1 MVLKCCV
8 PNRKSNYASSNN
20 KIPVYKLPQ
29 NNEDKKK
36 WIAAIPRANLV
47 ASKYPALCRKHW
59 PENATFVLVY
69 GKQRPK
75 DPPSIFPDNPASYLR
90 SAQKTFSKQQNEVC
104 LVRASTLKMK

>member
-8 PNRKSNYASSNN
+8 PNCKSIYASSND

-29 NNEDKKK
+29 SNEEKKK

-47 ASKYPALCRKHW
+47 VLKYMPVYRKHW
-59 PENATFVLVY
+59 PENTTFVLAY
-69 GKQRPK
+69 RKQRPK
-75 DPPSIFPDNPASYLR
+75 DPFFVFPDIPASCLR
-90 SAQKTFSKQQNEVC
+90 SEQKNILMQQNEVC